1 MAKTS
6 TTKQDTG
13 KLAFKGKDKL
23 PSEVNFLLLP
33 FFSLSRQDAA
43 EKEKMEYKKEV
54 NRGEGKEVISWEV
67 SASSKY
73 GYPGPFDKKVY
84 KAVEEIITRKG
95 FPIENPIEFS
105 LYEII
110 KLIGRDNIGGRD
122 YRQVRWSLEKLT
134 ATTIKS
140 EGSFYLKGRRKYL
153 DDVFSLFSRI
163 TFTGE
168 ERKNGER
175 AENNYLYVNSW
186 FLENINEFYLRPLD
200 YQFYK
205 QLNGEI
211 SKRLYE
217 LLGVKFFRIIQD
229 GKPAIRFNYKTLTQ
243 LIPIRRQK
251 YLSKAKQILSPA
263 HSELSEK
270 NFLRQVKWER
280 KRDGFLIYYLPG
292 EKSYEEINPKRDK

>member
-6 TTKQDTG
+6 TLKQETG
-13 KLAFKGKDKL
+13 KLSFKGKEKL

-33 FFSLSRQDAA
+33 FFALSRQDAA

-54 NRGEGKEVISWEV
+54 NRGGGKEVISWEV

-122 YRQVRWSLEKLT
+122 YRQVKWSLEKLT

-140 EGSFYLKGRRKYL
+140 EGSFYLKGKRKYL

-168 ERKNGER
+168 ERENGER
-175 AENNYLYVNSW
+175 AEKNYLYVNSW

-211 SKRLYE
+211 AKRLYE

-229 GKPAIRFNYKTLTQ
+229 NKPALRFSYDTLTK
-243 LIPIRRQK
+243 LIPLRKQD
-251 YLSKAKQILSPA
+251 YPSKAKQVLSPA
-263 HSELSEK
+263 HKELTDK
-270 NFLRQVKWER
+270 NFLAGVDWEK
-280 KRDGFLIYYLPG
+280 KRDSLLVYYYPG
-292 EKSYEEINPKRDK
+292 ERSVREIKGN

>member
-1 MAKTS
+1 MATDRKPVTNP
-6 TTKQDTG
+6 TKKD
-13 KLAFKGKDKL
+13 ASFKGKRKL

-33 FFSLSRQDAA
+33 FFALSRQDAA
-43 EKEKMEYKKEV
+43 EKEKMEYKREV
-54 NRGEGKEVISWEV
+54 NRGGGKEVISWEV

-84 KAVEEIITRKG
+84 KAVEEIVTGEG
-95 FPIENPIEFS
+95 FPVENPIEFS
-105 LYEII
+105 IYKILT
-110 KLIGRDNIGGRD
+110 LMGRKKPGGRD
-122 YRQVRWSLEKLT
+122 YRQVRGSLEKLT

-163 TFTGE
+163 TFTGD
-168 ERKNGER
+168 ERANGER
-175 AENNYLYVNSW
+175 ADKNYLYVNSW

-229 GKPAIRFNYKTLTQ
+229 GNPALRFSYDTLTK
-243 LIPIRRQK
+243 LIPLRKQD
-251 YLSKAKQILSPA
+251 YPSKAKQVLSPA
-263 HSELSEK
+263 HKELTDK
-270 NFLRQVKWER
+270 NFLARVDWKKTR
-280 KRDGFLIYYLPG
+280 DSLLVYYYPGKR
-292 EKSYEEINPKRDK
+292 SVREIKGS